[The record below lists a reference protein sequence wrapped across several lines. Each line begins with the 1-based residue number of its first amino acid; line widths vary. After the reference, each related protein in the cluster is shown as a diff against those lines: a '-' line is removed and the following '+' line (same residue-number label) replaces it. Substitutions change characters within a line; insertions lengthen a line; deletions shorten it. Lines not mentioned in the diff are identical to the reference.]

1 MRSIHL
7 ALVFLLL
14 MISCAN
20 PAKHVPENAPAEGGL
35 AVQLWTFRYELEKDV
50 PGTLKKIKNLGINYV
65 EGFDAPYIVGD
76 PDKFKSQLDAAG
88 LKMFALHWNN
98 LNDWRKDP
106 TVIIETAKKLGAHYT
121 GIAWLKVSKEDTVTL
136 SVVVEAA
143 DILTKACPQA
153 KTAGI
158 QLYYH
163 IHGYELQPMADHK
176 TFFDS
181 FVSRIDYNCVRL
193 EPDIFWVTY
202 AGWNP
207 VQFMEKYRGGV
218 ELLHIK
224 DMADNVPTGIFTG
237 ANFNPPDMP
246 ADDWVPVGKGK
257 INYKLV
263 FQKGREI
270 GVKWYILEM
279 DKFNGDVYA
288 AVDSSLTYIRNE
300 KLLP

>member
-1 MRSIHL
+1 
-7 ALVFLLL
+7 
-14 MISCAN
+14 
-20 PAKHVPENAPAEGGL
+20 
-35 AVQLWTFRYELEKDV
+35 
-50 PGTLKKIKNLGINYV
+50 
-65 EGFDAPYIVGD
+65 
-76 PDKFKSQLDAAG
+76 
-88 LKMFALHWNN
+88 
-98 LNDWRKDP
+98 
-106 TVIIETAKKLGAHYT
+106 
-121 GIAWLKVSKEDTVTL
+121 
-136 SVVVEAA
+136 
-143 DILTKACPQA
+143 
-153 KTAGI
+153 
-158 QLYYH
+158 
-163 IHGYELQPMADHK
+163 
-176 TFFDS
+176 
-181 FVSRIDYNCVRL
+181 
-193 EPDIFWVTY
+193 
-202 AGWNP
+202 
-207 VQFMEKYRGGV
+207 MEKYRGGV